1 MRMSNFKKWFL
12 GISIVI
18 SIAISGAFQSDFFEI
33 AKQIDI
39 YTTMF
44 KELNMLYVD
53 EINPAELTRKSM
65 NHMLQ
70 SLDPYT
76 AFFDEQGI
84 EDARMTQ
91 DSDFGS
97 IGALVVFKQQV
108 LVVKELL
115 KEGSAVKA
123 GLVVGD
129 KIIKIGDILL
139 KDFNDQSAA
148 NLLNGAPNSTVNV
161 VVERQNKQLQFALTL
176 QKMDVSPVPYYAM
189 LNAEV
194 GYISFVKFTETASAE
209 MKKAFLDLK
218 EQGMKQLIID
228 VRSNPGGLLHEAVN
242 ITNFFIPK
250 DKIVVTTKGKIQK
263 FNETFKTRQEPMDLE
278 IPIAVLIDNRS
289 ASAAE
294 ILAGS
299 LQDYDR
305 AVVVGERSFGKGL
318 VQQYRELSYGTQMK
332 LTISKYYT
340 PSGRCIQELDYTN
353 RKKDGTV
360 PKFSDLGPEKYKTA
374 NGRTVYG
381 GGGVLPDVD
390 LKKPETT
397 KTTEVLL
404 HSDAFF
410 NFATQYY
417 FEHKTIG
424 EPSKF
429 NLKENDYSSFIK
441 YLSTHQTDFETET
454 EIAFKKA
461 LDHSKIDNVSGNVAK
476 PYTDVLAAIHA
487 EKLKE
492 LDKNK
497 EEILS
502 KLTDE
507 IVKRYYFM
515 EGSYQQKAHFDAT
528 ISQAAAL
535 LQNSSAYQ
543 KLLKN

>member
-1 MRMSNFKKWFL
+1 MKMSKFKKWFL
-12 GISIVI
+12 GVSIVI

-53 EINPAELTRKSM
+53 EVNPAELTQKSM

-76 AFFDEQGI
+76 VYYDEQGI
-84 EDARMTQ
+84 EDARMAQ

-97 IGALVVFKQQV
+97 IGAMVVFKNYA
-108 LVVKELL
+108 LIVKELL
-115 KEGSAVKA
+115 KDSPAEKA
-123 GLVVGD
+123 GIITGD
-129 KIIKIGDILL
+129 KIVKIGDILL
-139 KDFNDQSAA
+139 KDFSGGAA
-148 NLLNGAPNSTVNV
+148 ALLNGAPNSTVTIV
-161 VVERQNKQLQFALTL
+161 LERQKKQLELTVSRK
-176 QKMDVSPVPYYAM
+176 KMDVSPVPYYAM
-189 LNAEV
+189 VTPEV
-194 GYISFVKFTETASAE
+194 GYIAFAKFTETASAE

-218 EQGMKQLIID
+218 EQGMKKLIID
-228 VRSNPGGLLHEAVN
+228 VRSNPGGLLNEAVK

-250 DKIVVTTKGKIQK
+250 DKIVVTTKGKIQQ
-263 FNETFKTRQEPMDLE
+263 FNQTYKTTQEPLDLE
-278 IPIAVLIDNRS
+278 MPITVLINNRS
-289 ASAAE
+289 ASASE

-353 RKKDGTV
+353 RKKDGRV
-360 PKFSDLGPEKYKTA
+360 PKFSDAGREKYKTA

-390 LKKPETT
+390 LKKVETT

-404 HSDAFF
+404 ESDAFF
-410 NFATQYY
+410 NYATNYY
-417 FEHKTIG
+417 FTTKTIG

-429 NLKENDYSSFIK
+429 KLKESDYSDFK
-441 YLSTHQTDFETET
+441 NYLSQHQSDFETET
-454 EIAFKKA
+454 EIVFKKG
-461 LDHSKIDNVSGNVAK
+461 LENSKIEHLNEDIEKSYN
-476 PYTDVLAAIHA
+476 AILGVIHS

-492 LDKNK
+492 IDKNK
-497 EEILS
+497 EEIS
-502 KLTDE
+502 AKLTEE

-515 EGSYQQKAHFDAT
+515 EGAYQQKAHFDTA
-528 ISQAAAL
+528 IYQAASL
-535 LQNSSAYQ
+535 LQNSASYE

>member
-1 MRMSNFKKWFL
+1 MKMSKFKKWFL
-12 GISIVI
+12 GVSIVI

-53 EINPAELTRKSM
+53 EVNPAELTQKSM

-76 AFFDEQGI
+76 VYYDEQGI
-84 EDARMTQ
+84 EDARMAQ

-97 IGALVVFKQQV
+97 IGAMVVFKNNA
-108 LVVKELL
+108 LIVKELL
-115 KEGSAVKA
+115 KDSPAEKA
-123 GLVVGD
+123 GIITGD
-129 KIIKIGDILL
+129 KIVKIGDILL
-139 KDFNDQSAA
+139 KDFSGGAA
-148 NLLNGAPNSTVNV
+148 ALLNGAPNSTVTIV
-161 VVERQNKQLQFALTL
+161 LERQKKQLELTVSRK
-176 QKMDVSPVPYYAM
+176 KMDVSPVPYYAM
-189 LNAEV
+189 VTPEV
-194 GYISFVKFTETASAE
+194 GYIAFAKFTETASAE

-218 EQGMKQLIID
+218 EQGMKKLIID
-228 VRSNPGGLLHEAVN
+228 VRSNPGGLLNEAVK

-250 DKIVVTTKGKIQK
+250 DKIVVTTKGKIQQ
-263 FNETFKTRQEPMDLE
+263 FNQTYKTTQEPLDLE
-278 IPIAVLIDNRS
+278 MPITVLINNRS
-289 ASAAE
+289 ASASE

-353 RKKDGTV
+353 RKKDGRV
-360 PKFSDLGPEKYKTA
+360 PKFSDAGREKYKTA

-390 LKKPETT
+390 LKKVETT

-404 HSDAFF
+404 ESDAFF
-410 NFATQYY
+410 NYATNYY
-417 FEHKTIG
+417 FTTKTIG

-429 NLKENDYSSFIK
+429 KLKESDYSDFK
-441 YLSTHQTDFETET
+441 NYLSQHQSDFETET
-454 EIAFKKA
+454 EIVFKKG
-461 LDHSKIDNVSGNVAK
+461 LENSKIEHLNEDIEKSYN
-476 PYTDVLAAIHA
+476 AILGVIHS

-492 LDKNK
+492 IDKNK
-497 EEILS
+497 EEIS
-502 KLTDE
+502 AKLTEE

-515 EGSYQQKAHFDAT
+515 EGADQQKAHFDTA
-528 ISQAAAL
+528 IYQAASL
-535 LQNSSAYQ
+535 LQNSASYE